1 MCGRGAVQFPK
12 LIWSMSQSQGTIC
25 NNCFSVSIFSWNFNS
40 NIQTWNVSFFCVDRR
55 AALLWLSSSIMAGCW
70 DNAHWARGRL
80 KQSRSKCLRVCVFDK
95 IGAVRLR
102 NSMPAVYGTAAV
114 CNFYKPGCYLN
125 WNRFCEATKS
135 RKEPEEASKA
145 DNGIVGSHAVF
156 KRSDISRVFPQ
167 LFRFWQRL
175 GRISDG
181 FWLLQNIKPIGILS
195 ALAESQHYG
204 G

>member
-1 MCGRGAVQFPK
+1 MKFQFK
-12 LIWSMSQSQGTIC
+12 HETC
-25 NNCFSVSIFSWNFNS
+25 R
-40 NIQTWNVSFFCVDRR
+40 FFCVDRR

-80 KQSRSKCLRVCVFDK
+80 KQSRSKCLRVCAFDK
-95 IGAVRLR
+95 IWRCPIAKFNASCVWYCCCLQL
-102 NSMPAVYGTAAV
+102 
-114 CNFYKPGCYLN
+114 YKPGCYLK

-145 DNGIVGSHAVF
+145 DNGIFGSHAVF
-156 KRSDISRVFPQ
+156 KRCDISRVFPQ

-175 GRISDG
+175 GRISDA
-181 FWLLQNIKPIGILS
+181 FWLLQNMKPIGILS